1 MGWGSKNNDENIS
14 FDRYANN
21 SILQIYWDI
30 SGNIGVTKID
40 QNSLKC

>member
-14 FDRYANN
+14 FDRYTSN
-21 SILQIYWDI
+21 SILQIYQDI
-30 SGNIGVTKID
+30 SENIGVTKID